1 LLELNGIT
9 PVMCAPFLDDERV
22 DEPSLRRQIDFAIDG
37 GAAAICGPGYGSE
50 FYKMTDR
57 ERCRF
62 AEVLV
67 DQARSRVPVIIGASK
82 DSLYATL
89 DLCRFAEQIRADCV
103 MITPPKTAALP
114 VSQVVD
120 FYSRICDAIGIPVML
135 QDADFTG
142 AGLPAQVFA
151 ELSKRHS
158 NFRFAKLE
166 IILPGSKCAEI
177 IEKTE
182 GRVQIIYG
190 LGGIAMM
197 DGFRRGASAVMPGA
211 AVLEVYVRTYRLFQS
226 GREQEARA
234 LFNRLIPY
242 LSFVLQHLELAVGTE
257 KRILARR
264 GIIGHPRMRRPSL
277 SFDQG
282 TDDQIEEIV
291 REAIG
296 LCTECRSV
304 AASQGV

>member
-1 LLELNGIT
+1 LLQLNGIT
-9 PVMCAPFLDDERV
+9 PVMCAPFLEDERI
-22 DEPSLRRQIDFAIDG
+22 DEHSLRRQIDFAIDE

-57 ERCRF
+57 ERFRF
-62 AEVLV
+62 AGILV
-67 DQARSRVPVIIGASK
+67 EQARGRVPVIIGASK

-89 DLCRFAEQIRADCV
+89 ELCRYAEELRADCV
-103 MITPPKTAALP
+103 MITPPKTSALP
-114 VSQVVD
+114 VSQIVD
-120 FYSRICDAIGIPVML
+120 FYSRICDALTIPVML

-151 ELSKRHS
+151 DLSKRHP

-166 IILPGSKCAEI
+166 IILPGSKCAEVL
-177 IEKTE
+177 EKTE

-190 LGGIAMM
+190 LGGISMM
-197 DGFRRGASAVMPGA
+197 DGFRRGASAAMPGA
-211 AVLEVYVRTYRLFQS
+211 AVLEVYVRTYRLLS
-226 GREQEARA
+226 AHREVEARA

-257 KRILARR
+257 KRILSQR
-264 GIIGHPRMRRPSL
+264 GIIDHPRMRRPTL

-282 TDDQIEEIV
+282 TDEQIEQV
-291 REAIG
+291 VSEAIE
-296 LCTECRSV
+296 LCNECRRAAV
-304 AASQGV
+304 A